1 MRALLAILALLLSIA
16 LLVSC
21 GPGPEER
28 PAERVFKQSEIAM
41 DTVLTITV
49 VAPTEEEAKTA
60 IDAAMAEVRRLEG
73 LLNFWA
79 DDSEIAAIYRN
90 AGTGPVKVSPDT
102 LAMIKAAM
110 YVSEQTAGAFDP
122 TVGPLMRLWDFRKMK
137 MPAPEEVSKRLG
149 LVDYKA
155 MKVDPAA
162 STAFLAVRGMSFD
175 TGGIAKGYA
184 VDRAVERLK
193 AAGIKSGMV
202 ALAGDIRAFGARP
215 GGGKP
220 WRVGIRD
227 PRAREG
233 QDDVIATV
241 TLTDQAISTSGDY
254 ERFFVRDGVRYH
266 HILDPAT
273 GMPARGTRSISVI
286 TKQSAMAD
294 GFSTG
299 AFVMGPRAGMALLQ
313 GLGMDA
319 FIITE
324 EGEMLISPALKE
336 RIKLRDRQ

>member
-1 MRALLAILALLLSIA
+1 MRALLLLLPIA

-21 GPGPEER
+21 GPGPEEQ

-49 VAPTEEEAKTA
+49 VAPTEGVAQAA
-60 IDAAMAEVRRLEG
+60 IDAAMAEVRRLEA

-79 DDSEIAAIYRN
+79 DDSEIAALYRN
-90 AGTGPVKVSPDT
+90 AGDRPVKVSPDT
-102 LAMIKAAM
+102 LAMIQAAM

-137 MPAPEEVSKRLG
+137 MPTPTELSKRLG

-155 MKVDPAA
+155 MKVDPVA
-162 STAFLAVRGMSFD
+162 STAFLAKRGMSFD

-193 AAGIKSGMV
+193 AAGIKSGLV
-202 ALAGDIRAFGARP
+202 ALAGDIRAFGTRP
-215 GGGKP
+215 EGKP

-227 PRAREG
+227 PRAKEG

-273 GMPARGTRSISVI
+273 GQPARGTRSISVI
-286 TKQSAMAD
+286 TKQSVMAD

-313 GLGMDA
+313 RLGMDA

-324 EGEMLISPALKE
+324 DGEMLISPALSK
-336 RIKLRDRQ
+336 RVNIRNR